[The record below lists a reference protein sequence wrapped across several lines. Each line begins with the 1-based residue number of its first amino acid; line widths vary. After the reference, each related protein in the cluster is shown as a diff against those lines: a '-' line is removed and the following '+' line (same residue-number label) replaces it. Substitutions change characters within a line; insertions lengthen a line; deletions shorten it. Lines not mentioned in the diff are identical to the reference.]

1 MSTGPHLHYELHVGG
16 KAVDAMKVEL
26 PTTDTM
32 PVAERAAVNAEIDIL
47 VAQLDAMDPDG
58 EAASPALVD
67 GE

>member
-1 MSTGPHLHYELHVGG
+1 MSTGPHLHYELHLGG

-32 PVAERAAVNAEIDIL
+32 PTAERAAFNAQRDLL

-58 EAASPALVD
+58 EGAAPAMVD